1 MNSAGDATLAGI
13 HAEWDAFVGGFASV
27 MLATADAGGNCEA
40 SYAPVLRHDG
50 CLYIYVSELAV
61 HTRNLL
67 TGTGSASLLFI
78 EDEASCRNIFARRR
92 SSIQVTATEV
102 ARDAEHW
109 LAIMEQMEQR
119 FGNMM
124 QLLRTLSDFHLL
136 QLTPAEGSYTAGF
149 GKAYRLS
156 GEGLSHIEHLQ
167 RR

>member
-1 MNSAGDATLAGI
+1 MSTGDATLAQI
-13 HAEWDAFVGGFASV
+13 HAEWDAFVSGFASV

-50 CLYIYVSELAV
+50 RFYMYVSELAV

-67 TGTGSASLLFI
+67 AGTGSPSLLFI
-78 EDEASCRNIFARRR
+78 EDEAGCRNIFARRR

-102 ARDAEHW
+102 ARDSDGW
-109 LAIMEQMEQR
+109 LAIMEALEQR

-124 QLLRTLSDFHLL
+124 QLLRTLSDFHLIE
-136 QLTPAEGSYTAGF
+136 LTPSEGSYTAGF

-156 GEGLSHIEHLQ
+156 GDGLSHIEHLQ